1 MDDDLTVEELES
13 MADAQECREV
23 DELQQECAE

>member
-1 MDDDLTVEELES
+1 MNEELTAEEAES

-23 DELQQECAE
+23 DELQQEQG